1 MEELMALTGRHLKVY
16 LRDRSAV
23 FFSLLSAFIIIG
35 LMAFF
40 LGDMNVDAI
49 LEVAGSFTTA
59 GEEFE
64 TLANHLVLAWT
75 FAGILSINAVS
86 VSISVYSGMIRDR
99 VTGKLNSIYT
109 APVSRLKIALSYIM
123 AAWAAAVLVCVLSLG
138 VMELFGVARGMEPY
152 SLMEHV
158 QIVAMIIGNSFVYA
172 AMMYALAMIAKT
184 EGAWGGFGTVIG
196 TLVGFLGGI
205 YLPIGTLSDGIAT
218 MMKCTPIIYGTA
230 AFREVM
236 TKGVLEQTF
245 AGVPEMITK
254 EYQKAMGISL
264 TVGEYTLK
272 MRDEWLI
279 LISCGII
286 FLLVGIGMLKYSKKA
301 DR

>member
-1 MEELMALTGRHLKVY
+1 MEELLILTGRHLKVY

-49 LEVAGSFTTA
+49 LEIAGPFATVGA
-59 GEEFE
+59 ELE
-64 TLANHLVLAWT
+64 TLANHLVLSWT

-109 APVSRLKIALSYIM
+109 APVSRLKISLSYIM

-152 SLMEHV
+152 SPMEHV
-158 QIVAMIIGNSFVYA
+158 QIVVMIIGNSFVYA

-245 AGVPEMITK
+245 DGVPEQITK
-254 EYQKAMGISL
+254 EYQKAMGICL
-264 TVGEYTLK
+264 NVGDYTLK

-286 FLLVGIGMLKYSKKA
+286 FLLVGIGMLKYSRKM

>member
-99 VTGKLNSIYT
+99 VSGKLNAIYT

>member
-1 MEELMALTGRHLKVY
+1 MILTGRHLKVY

-49 LEVAGSFTTA
+49 LEIAGPFATA
-59 GEEFE
+59 GAELE
-64 TLANHLVLAWT
+64 TLANHLVLSWT

-138 VMELFGVARGMEPY
+138 VMELFGVALRGGG
-152 SLMEHV
+152 HV
-158 QIVAMIIGNSFVYA
+158 
-172 AMMYALAMIAKT
+172 ALAGDLPVEAKKSV
-184 EGAWGGFGTVIG
+184 E
-196 TLVGFLGGI
+196 
-205 YLPIGTLSDGIAT
+205 LSH
-218 MMKCTPIIYGTA
+218 
-230 AFREVM
+230 
-236 TKGVLEQTF
+236 GV
-245 AGVPEMITK
+245 
-254 EYQKAMGISL
+254 
-264 TVGEYTLK
+264 
-272 MRDEWLI
+272 R
-279 LISCGII
+279 
-286 FLLVGIGMLKYSKKA
+286 LLVGETLLHAAPEGLHESGRDRSAERARAELPPDGGLCFVRGVLGDRAFEFQHLQLVERRLKSFLIPL
-301 DR
+301 DRVG